1 MPVSPFT
8 HRRVKHSEQFVR
20 DNLKESITPIKNNVE
35 NVLDVDITTDLGKVD
50 VQYTTSDTLYVDFIS
65 VLNHI
70 DPCVVTGNLRDSI
83 KFWAQVDQ
91 MNKDIKVFQG
101 LGYSIPQIYHCL
113 GAYASK
119 DIRPG
124 KFMNE
129 KYDYV
134 AYVKYVPKTFDVEY
148 CTVLDLKYLREV
160 SDKRTVIAF
169 NRKDKWNS
177 KYDLY
182 HSAYIKFPQ
191 YIIEEATVT
200 DLFMV

>member
-1 MPVSPFT
+1 MTVSPFT

-20 DNLKESITPIKNNVE
+20 DHLLESINPIKNNVE
-35 NVLDVDITTDLGKVD
+35 NKYDVDITTDLGKLD

-70 DPCVVTGNLRDSI
+70 DPCVSENSPRDSL

-91 MNKDIKVFQG
+91 MNKDIKVFQR

-129 KYDYV
+129 K
-134 AYVKYVPKTFDVEY
+134 
-148 CTVLDLKYLREV
+148 
-160 SDKRTVIAF
+160 I
-169 NRKDKWNS
+169 
-177 KYDLY
+177 
-182 HSAYIKFPQ
+182 
-191 YIIEEATVT
+191 
-200 DLFMV
+200 